1 MAAAYIDTFVRYS
14 DRNAEGGFIRANG
27 DYSFTMS
34 DHPARVHNARLEPI
48 DFATHGFKLVKH
60 ATNVDFA
67 DQEQVQQRWYPDACR
82 IIKELTGARE
92 VFAFMGIL
100 RGGDEN
106 LGGGPALSAHVD
118 FNEPSLRNWVKRL
131 APERAEEFAGK
142 RLVNIN
148 LWRGT
153 RPVRT
158 SPLAVCD
165 ARTVDKGDFML
176 VRFGDAPPPPGPVPG
191 GLNVAYNPKHH
202 WYYYPD
208 MEPDEVIVFR
218 LYDTADQ
225 DWHMT
230 AHSAIVDPTA
240 PADAPKRQ
248 SYELRTLAVFD

>member
-1 MAAAYIDTFVRYS
+1 MAAACIDTFVRYS

-34 DHPARVHNARLEPI
+34 DHPARIHNARLENI
-48 DFATHGFKLVKH
+48 DFARHGFTLVKH
-60 ATNVDFA
+60 ATDVDFTRPQ
-67 DQEQVQQRWYPDACR
+67 DVQARWYPEACR
-82 IIKELTGARE
+82 IVRELTGASE

-100 RGGDEN
+100 RGGEAD

-118 FNEPSLRNWVKRL
+118 FNEASLRGWVQRL
-131 APERAEEFAGK
+131 APGREAQLAGK
-142 RLVNIN
+142 RLMNVN

-153 RPVRT
+153 RPVRC

-165 ARTVDKGDFML
+165 ARSLEKGDFML
-176 VRFGDAPPPPGPVPG
+176 VRFGEAPPPPDPVPG
-191 GLNVAYNPKHH
+191 GLNVAYNPKHR

-218 LYDTADQ
+218 LFDTANQ

-230 AHSAIVDPTA
+230 AHTAIVDPTA
-240 PADAPKRQ
+240 APDAPKRM
-248 SYELRTLAVFD
+248 SYELRTLAVFY